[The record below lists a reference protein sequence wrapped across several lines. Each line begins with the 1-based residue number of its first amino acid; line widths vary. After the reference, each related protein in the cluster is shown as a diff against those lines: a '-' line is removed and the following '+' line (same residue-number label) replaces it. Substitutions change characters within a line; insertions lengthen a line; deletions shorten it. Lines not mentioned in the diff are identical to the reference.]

1 MEITGKTTLT
11 GLIGTPV
18 KHSISPQMHNEAFR
32 QLNLDYVYLAFDLAD
47 SDLETAVRGLQALGA
62 KGFNVTMPYK
72 VQIVKYMDE
81 LTPASQI
88 AQACNTVIAKDGK
101 LIGHTT
107 DGIGFMES
115 VADAGHNIIGKKM
128 TVLGAGGAATAIC
141 TQAALDGVSD
151 IDIFQMK
158 SFTEEYERA
167 LAFADRVRLH
177 TDCNIN
183 VYDFADTNQMR
194 KSISESAI
202 LTNATN
208 VGMAPH
214 EDQCPIPDASMLF
227 PELIVCDIIYN
238 PMKTKLYQMAEAAG
252 CQVFNGTY
260 MLLFQG
266 AASFEC
272 WTGKEMP
279 VEIIRKKYFQK

>member
-11 GLIGTPV
+11 GLIGSPV

-32 QLNLDYVYLAFDLAD
+32 QLNLDYAYLAFDLAD
-47 SDLETAVRGLQALGA
+47 SDLETAVQGLQALGA

-72 VQIVKYMDE
+72 VQIIKYMDE

-88 AQACNTVIAKDGK
+88 AQACNTVISKDGK

-107 DGIGFMES
+107 DGVGFMES

-183 VYDFADTNQMR
+183 VYDFADTDQMR

-238 PMKTKLYQMAEAAG
+238 PMKTKLYQMAESAG

-272 WTGKEMP
+272 WTGKKMP